1 MPRHAPAD
9 YPWKDDHV
17 PSTPNL
23 TRIEAAQ
30 RAALLTVHGYSIEL
44 DLTDG
49 SGGPGE
55 RTFRTRSEVRFGAT
69 EPGASSWID
78 FVGDA
83 VTSATLNGKTLDV
96 SSWTSGSGLA
106 LPGLDVENVL
116 VVEAVGVYMNT
127 GEGLHRFVDPVDG
140 AVYLYSQFETADA
153 KRLYACF
160 DQPDL
165 KAAFTFLVTAPR
177 DWQVVTNG
185 APTRVTE
192 LAGGARRHAFATTA
206 RISTYVTALIAGPYY
221 VARDTH
227 DGIDLGI
234 YCRASL
240 AEFLDAE
247 RLFTETKQ
255 GFDFYH
261 SAFGVRYP
269 FGKYDQLF
277 VPEFNAG
284 AMENAG
290 AVTFREEY
298 VFRSKVTRY
307 LYERRCETILH
318 EMAHMWFGDL
328 VTMRWW
334 DDLWLNE
341 SFATWASVVAQ
352 TSATEY
358 RSAWTTFANVEKSWA
373 YDQDQL
379 PSTHPIAADIPDL
392 EAVEVNFDGI
402 TYAKGASVL
411 KQLAAYVGFEEFLAG
426 LRSYFHENAYGNA
439 TLADLMR
446 HLSDAS
452 GRDMDGW
459 AASWLQTTGINRL
472 EPVFEVGRDG
482 RFTSFAIRQSGAAP
496 GAGEL
501 RPHRLA
507 VGVYDD
513 ARGDAGSGA
522 LLRIDRVEIDV
533 TGELT
538 PVPELVGRPGGALV
552 LANDD
557 DLTYCKLTLD
567 ADSLA
572 TAVTRIGDIAES
584 LPRTLVWSAVWEM
597 TRDAQ
602 MRARDF
608 VALALAGLPA
618 ETEIGVLQR
627 VLAQVRQAVGTFADP
642 AWAMQTG
649 WPTVTARLLDLAR
662 GAVGGSDEQLAY
674 VGALA
679 ACRLSPGQVSVLA
692 GWRNGLEPLPGLV
705 VDTDLGW
712 TLLGALVAHGAAG
725 DAEIAAASAA
735 DATASGERRAT
746 QVRALRPEPAA
757 KQQMWDRLID
767 DDTMANALQDAAIL
781 GFQHPAQAE
790 LLAPFTARYFDAVGQ
805 VWRRRSSEVAQKVAV
820 GLYPRWAVST
830 DTVDAAE
837 RWLAGDHP
845 PALRRLVSEGLA
857 GTRRALSARA
867 ADRG

>member
-1 MPRHAPAD
+1 MPA
-9 YPWKDDHV
+9 
-17 PSTPNL
+17 TPNL
-23 TRIEAAQ
+23 TRDQAAE
-30 RAALLTVHGYSIEL
+30 RAAAISVTSYRVEL
-44 DLTDG
+44 DVTDG
-49 SGGPGE
+49 AGKP
-55 RTFRTRSEVRFGAT
+55 GAT
-69 EPGASSWID
+69 AFHTHSEIRFSASAPATWID
-78 FVGDA
+78 FVGES
-83 VTSATLNGKTLDV
+83 VTSAILNGRSLDV
-96 SSWTSGSGLA
+96 SGWSSTAGLA
-106 LPGLDVENVL
+106 LPDLAAENLL
-116 VVEAVGVYMNT
+116 VIDAVGTYMNT

-153 KRLYACF
+153 KRMYACF

-165 KAAFTFLVTAPR
+165 KARFTFQVTAPA

-185 APTRVTE
+185 LPEAVGDG
-192 LAGGARRHAFATTA
+192 AGGSRIHTFAETA
-206 RISTYVTALIAGPYY
+206 PMSTYVTALIAGPYH
-221 VARDTH
+221 VVRDEH
-227 DGIDLGI
+227 DGIELGLF
-234 YCRASL
+234 CRASL
-240 AEFLDAE
+240 AEHLDAE
-247 RLFTETKQ
+247 RLFTQTKQ

-261 SAFGVRYP
+261 QAFGVRYP

-307 LYERRCETILH
+307 MYERRCETILH

-358 RSAWTTFANVEKSWA
+358 ASGWTTFANVEKSWA

-379 PSTHPIAADIPDL
+379 PSTHPIAADIVDL

-411 KQLAAYVGFEEFLAG
+411 KQLAAYVGFDQFLAG
-426 LRSYFHENAYGNA
+426 LRTYFAENAFGNA

-446 HLSDAS
+446 HLTAAS
-452 GRDMDGW
+452 GRDMDAW
-459 AASWLQTTGINRL
+459 AQQWLQTTGINRI
-472 EPVFEVGRDG
+472 EPVFTVDGSG
-482 RFTSFAIRQSGAAP
+482 RFTSFAIRQCGAAP

-507 VGVYDD
+507 VGIYDD
-513 ARGDAGSGA
+513 DPAGR
-522 LLRIDRVEIDV
+522 LVRVRRVELDV
-533 TGELT
+533 TGET
-538 PVPELVGRPGGALV
+538 TDVPELVGAERGKLV
-552 LANDD
+552 LVNDD

-567 ADSLA
+567 AESLA
-572 TAVTRIGDIAES
+572 TAVSRIGDIDQS

-608 VALALAGLPA
+608 VTLALGGIDA
-618 ETEIGVLQR
+618 ETEIGVVQR
-627 VLAQVRQAVGTFADP
+627 VLAQVRQAVGSYADP
-642 AWAMQTG
+642 RWAADTG
-649 WPTVTARLLDLAR
+649 WPTVARRTLELAL
-662 GAVGGSDEQLAY
+662 GAEPGSDKQLAY

-679 ACRLSPGQVSVLA
+679 ASKLSQAETDAIA
-692 GWRNGLEPLPGLV
+692 GWLSGAEPLSGLV
-705 VDTDLGW
+705 LDADLKW

-725 DAEIAAASAA
+725 DAEIDASSAA

-746 QVRALRPEPAA
+746 GVRALRPDAAA
-757 KQQMWDRLID
+757 KQQIFDRVIS
-767 DDTMANALQDAAIL
+767 DDTMANALQDAAIA
-781 GFQHPAQAE
+781 GFAHPAQGD
-790 LLAPFTARYFDAVGQ
+790 LLAPFADQYFASVSD
-805 VWRRRSSEVAQKVAV
+805 VWAHRSSEVAQKVAV
-820 GLYPRWAVST
+820 GLYPRWAVGEST
-830 DTVDAAE
+830 VAAA
-837 RWLAGDHP
+837 RAWLAGDHP
-845 PALRRLVSEGLA
+845 AALRRLVTEGLA
-857 GTRRALSARA
+857 GTERALKARA
-867 ADRG
+867 ADIG

>member
-1 MPRHAPAD
+1 M
-9 YPWKDDHV
+9 

-23 TRIEAAQ
+23 TREQAAE
-30 RAALLTVHGYSIEL
+30 RAALIHVDSYRVDV

-49 SGGPGE
+49 AGAPGSE
-55 RTFRTRSEVRFGAT
+55 TFRTRSEIHF
-69 EPGASSWID
+69 SSSRAGSSTWVD
-78 FVGDA
+78 FVGESVA
-83 VTSATLNGKTLDV
+83 SASLNGHTLDV
-96 SSWTSGSGLA
+96 SGWSSGEGLVIPDLA
-106 LPGLDVENVL
+106 AQNVL
-116 VVEAVGVYMNT
+116 IVEGVGRYMNT

-153 KRLYACF
+153 KRMYACF

-165 KAAFTFLVTAPR
+165 KGTFAFRVTAPA
-177 DWQVVTNG
+177 DWQVITNG
-185 APTRVTE
+185 IPAGATDGPGGSVVHTFTETAP
-192 LAGGARRHAFATTA
+192 
-206 RISTYVTALIAGPYY
+206 ISTYITALVAGPYH
-221 VARDTH
+221 VVRDSH
-227 DGIDLGI
+227 DGIDLGL

-240 AEFLDAE
+240 AEYLDAE

-255 GFDFYH
+255 GFDFFH

-358 RSAWTTFANVEKSWA
+358 TSGWTTFANVEKSWA
-373 YDQDQL
+373 YMQDQL
-379 PSTHPIAADIPDL
+379 PSTHPIAADMVDL
-392 EAVEVNFDGI
+392 QAVEVNFDGI

-411 KQLAAYVGFEEFLAG
+411 KQLAAYVGFEPFLAG
-426 LRSYFHENAYGNA
+426 LRSYFAENAYGNA

-446 HLSDAS
+446 HLTASS
-452 GRDMDGW
+452 GRDMDTW
-459 AASWLQTTGINRL
+459 AAAWLQTTGINRL
-472 EPVFEVGRDG
+472 EPVFAVDGDG
-482 RFTSFAIRQSGAAP
+482 RFTSFAVRQSGAAP

-501 RPHRLA
+501 RPHRIA
-507 VGVYDD
+507 VGIYDD
-513 ARGDAGSGA
+513 NSDGQLVSVH
-522 LLRIDRVEIDV
+522 RVELDV
-533 TGELT
+533 TDELT
-538 PVPELVGRPGGALV
+538 DVPELVGVTRGKLV
-552 LANDD
+552 LVNDD
-557 DLTYCKLTLD
+557 DLTYCKMALDPVSLT
-567 ADSLA
+567 
-572 TAVTRIGDIAES
+572 TAVERIGDISES

-608 VALALAGLPA
+608 VALALAGIDA
-618 ETEIGVLQR
+618 ESEIGVVQR
-627 VLAQVRQAVGTFADP
+627 VLLQVRQAMSAYADP
-642 AWAMQTG
+642 DWAAQEG
-649 WPTVTARLLDLAR
+649 WPAVTSRLVELAER
-662 GAVGGSDEQLAY
+662 AEPGSDKQLAY

-679 ACRLSPGQVSVLA
+679 AAKLTPHQVDTIA
-692 GWRNGLEPLPGLV
+692 AWRNGSRPLPGLT

-725 DAEIAAASAA
+725 DADIEAAEAA

-746 QVRALRPEPAA
+746 QARALRPGAA
-757 KQQMWDRLID
+757 EKQAMWDRLIE
-767 DDTMANALQDAAIL
+767 DDTMANALQDAAIG
-781 GFQHPAQAE
+781 GFNHPAQGAI
-790 LLAPFTARYFDAVGQ
+790 LQPFTEQYFASVAR
-805 VWRRRSSEVAQKVAV
+805 VWANRSSEVAQKVAV
-820 GLYPRWAVST
+820 GLYPRWAVSQEAA
-830 DTVDAAE
+830 DAA
-837 RWLAGDHP
+837 RQWLDAESRP

-857 GTRRALSARA
+857 GTERALAARA
-867 ADRG
+867 KDSEPR

>member
-1 MPRHAPAD
+1 M
-9 YPWKDDHV
+9 
-17 PSTPNL
+17 SLTPNL
-23 TRIEAAQ
+23 TRDQAARRAAQ
-30 RAALLTVHGYSIEL
+30 LTVHSYVVDL

-49 SGGPGE
+49 AGGPGE
-55 RTFRTRSEVRFGAT
+55 KTFRTRSEIRFSAPAG
-69 EPGASSWID
+69 GDSWVD
-78 FVGDA
+78 FVGDGIA
-83 VTSATLNGKTLDV
+83 DATLNGKRLDIGGW
-96 SSWTSGSGLA
+96 SSPEGLA
-106 LPGLDVENVL
+106 LPDLQADNVL
-116 VVEAVGVYMNT
+116 VVDAVGEYTNT

-153 KRLYACF
+153 KRMYACF

-165 KAAFTFLVTAPR
+165 KATFTFTVTAPA
-177 DWQVVTNG
+177 DWHVVTNG
-185 APTRVTE
+185 EP
-192 LAGGARRHAFATTA
+192 AGIDDGAAGSKVHSFTTTA
-206 RISTYVTALIAGPYY
+206 PMSTYVTALVAGPYH
-221 VARDTH
+221 VATDHH

-234 YCRASL
+234 YCRATL
-240 AEFLDAE
+240 AQYLDAE
-247 RLFTETKQ
+247 RLFTQTKQ

-261 SAFGVRYP
+261 AAFGVRYP

-298 VFRSKVTRY
+298 VFRSRVTRY

-358 RSAWTTFANVEKSWA
+358 DSAWTTFANVEKSWA

-379 PSTHPIAADIPDL
+379 PSTHPIAADIVDL

-411 KQLAAYVGFEEFLAG
+411 KQLAAYVGFDEFLAG
-426 LRSYFHENAYGNA
+426 LRTYFAENAFGNA

-446 HLSDAS
+446 HLTAAS
-452 GRDMDGW
+452 GRDMDTW
-459 AASWLQTTGINRL
+459 AEQWLQTTGINRI
-472 EPVFEVGRDG
+472 EPVFAVDDSG
-482 RFTSFAIRQSGAAP
+482 RFTSFAIRQHGAAP

-513 ARGDAGSGA
+513 DPAGR
-522 LLRIDRVEIDV
+522 LVRTQRVELDV
-533 TGELT
+533 TGEIT
-538 PVPELVGRPGGALV
+538 EVPDLVGAARGKLV
-552 LANDD
+552 LVNDD

-572 TAVTRIGDIAES
+572 TAVDRIGDIADS

-608 VALALAGLPA
+608 VALALGGIDA
-618 ETEIGVLQR
+618 ETEIGVVQR
-627 VLAQVRQAVGTFADP
+627 VLAQVRLAVGSYADP
-642 AWAMQTG
+642 QWAAETG
-649 WPTVTARLLDLAR
+649 WPTVAGRLLDLAKS
-662 GAVGGSDEQLAY
+662 AEAGSDKQLAY

-679 ACRLSPGQVSVLA
+679 ASKLSSAEVGA
-692 GWRNGLEPLPGLV
+692 IDGWLGGAPLPGLV
-705 VDTDLGW
+705 LDADLKW

-725 DAEIAAASAA
+725 EAEIVAAAAA
-735 DATASGERRAT
+735 AATASGERRAT
-746 QVRALRPEPAA
+746 GVRALLPDAAA
-757 KQQMWDRLID
+757 KQHVFDRLIG
-767 DDTMANALQDAAIL
+767 DDTMANALQDAAIG
-781 GFQHPAQAE
+781 GFAHPAQGAI
-790 LLAPFTARYFDAVGQ
+790 LAQFTDQYFASVAD
-805 VWRRRSSEVAQKVAV
+805 VWAHRSSEVAQKVAV
-820 GLYPRWAVST
+820 GLYPRWAV
-830 DTVDAAE
+830 DDATVAAAQA
-837 RWLAGDHP
+837 WLGGDHP
-845 PALRRLVSEGLA
+845 SALRRLVTEGLA
-857 GTRRALSARA
+857 GTERALKARA